1 PPHSHLHSPS
11 LPPHSH
17 LPSPSLPPHSHLPSP
32 SHPYLPSPP
41 THLPIPSSHVPS
53 SSNLPLPSPH
63 LPAHL
68 PANDDDDDREWRPL
82 EISGSHST
90 SHSTPSSPL
99 NQSLKWVVEKHRL
112 SSSGNGLFGENDSF
126 LVPLS
131 PHSDFS
137 GGDDE
142 H

>member
-1 PPHSHLHSPS
+1 IFILLLS
-11 LPPHSH
+11 LLILIFP
-17 LPSPSLPPHSHLPSP
+17 LLLSL
-32 SHPYLPSPP
+32 PYLPSPP